1 MRSIG
6 LESSLLGTLLRI
18 RRPDTRLNDSEE
30 EMNIRNHGGRIWLTL
45 SLAGVACTTT
55 KLVPAADSH
64 SGADHAQPASATG
77 TGAARIQ
84 GLPPDA
90 AGALSR
96 LSNSP
101 RHGEWVTIRTG
112 DGDSLRAWVVY
123 PERSTKAP
131 VVLVV
136 HEIFGLSSW
145 VRSVADQFA
154 ADGFI
159 AIAPDLLTMKN
170 LPDLPDSALAPL
182 AVAAIRTLDPAWVQR
197 QLDAV
202 AQYAMALPAAQKKYG
217 IVGFCWGGGVSF
229 AHAVHSPSLGASV
242 VYYGVSPPTTSLDS
256 VRAPVLGLYAG
267 SDARV
272 DATIPPADSALRA
285 LGKTYEHTIFPGAGH
300 GFLRQQTGQDGAN
313 LAAARAA
320 WPATIA
326 WFRKYLES

>member
-1 MRSIG
+1 MK
-6 LESSLLGTLLRI
+6 
-18 RRPDTRLNDSEE
+18 
-30 EMNIRNHGGRIWLTL
+30 IRNHGVRIWVTL
-45 SLAGVACTTT
+45 SLASLACTTT
-55 KLVPAADSH
+55 KMVPAADSH
-64 SGADHAQPASATG
+64 SGADHALPTTSATV
-77 TGAARIQ
+77 AASTQTQ

-96 LSNSP
+96 LGSSP

-145 VRSVADQFA
+145 VRSVADQLA

-159 AIAPDLLTMKN
+159 AISPDLLTMKN
-170 LPDLPDSALAPL
+170 LPDVPDSALAPL
-182 AVAAIRTLDPAWVQR
+182 AVAAIRTLDPVWVQR

-202 AQYAMALPAAQKKYG
+202 AQYGMSLPAAQKKYG

-242 VYYGVSPPTTSLDS
+242 VYYGVSPPTASLDS
-256 VRAPVLGLYAG
+256 VRAPVLGLYGG

-272 DATIPPADSALRA
+272 DATIPPAESALRA
-285 LGKTYEHTIFPGAGH
+285 LGRTYEHTIFPGAGH

-320 WPATIA
+320 WPATIT